1 MRLASRLSVL
11 SLLALA
17 GGACCA
23 GVAAAGLLDSPA
35 PTLGAGTPAT
45 IVYRMGAVHFEP
57 GGWVDTTV
65 TCTNL
70 SSDSAVVALEVFD
83 ERDQRAGDLTK
94 VTVSAGA
101 PVTFATSQDAA
112 PNAVAVAG
120 LPPIDHGKARVVAS
134 TNQLACTAMNHMRG
148 DDGTIKESPLELVK
162 KVAF

>member
-1 MRLASRLSVL
+1 MRFAFRL

-17 GGACCA
+17 GGVCFARP
-23 GVAAAGLLDSPA
+23 VSAGLLDGQPPA
-35 PTLGAGTPAT
+35 LGAGVPST

-83 ERDQRAGDLTK
+83 ERDQLAGELTK
-94 VTVSAGA
+94 VTVAAGGA
-101 PVTFATSQDAA
+101 ATFATSADAA
-112 PNAVAVAG
+112 PGAIAVAG
-120 LPPIDHGKARVVAS
+120 LPPIDHGKARVSAS
-134 TNQLACTAMNHMRG
+134 TTKLACTAMNRMRG
-148 DDGTIKESPLELVK
+148 ADGTVKESPLELLK